1 MKKVLIIGMTRGVG
15 GVETYI
21 CNLLKYIDKEKFQID
36 LLIFHDFN
44 EKYAEII
51 NENCTNVY
59 KVKPIKDGFL
69 KYFITII
76 DFYKKHDDYS
86 IIHLNECTAKMFI
99 YAFPAIFYK
108 NTKIIVHSHNGA
120 DGSSLVHH
128 TMRKIQNIFID
139 QQWACSMVAANWMF
153 GARRLKKYRVKI
165 LHNGID
171 LQQYKYDEVT
181 RLKYREVL
189 EVCNKRVIGSVARFE
204 EQKNHMFMLDIFS
217 RYVRKHPDSILILVG
232 EGSLKDNIIDRIK
245 EMGIEEFVLFLGL
258 REDVDRILQSFDV
271 FLLPSL
277 YEGLPFVGVEAQ
289 AVGLPIVAS
298 DTVSEELKLT
308 DLVSMVS
315 LNASLDEWVVK
326 IDEMYEKSKKER
338 GNKDYSKVL
347 SQQGYDIVESIKHT
361 EKLYLEL
368 SDQLS

>member
-1 MKKVLIIGMTRGVG
+1 MKKVLIIGMTKGVG

-44 EKYAEII
+44 EKYNQII
-51 NENCTNVY
+51 SENCANVY
-59 KVKPIKDGFL
+59 KVKGIKEGLF
-69 KYFITII
+69 KYLITIT
-76 DFYKKHDDYS
+76 DFYMKHHDYS

-108 NTKIIVHSHNGA
+108 NMKVIVHSHNGA
-120 DGSSLVHH
+120 DGSSLVHYA
-128 TMRKIQNIFID
+128 MRKVQNIFID
-139 QQWACSMVAANWMF
+139 KQWACSMVAARWMF
-153 GARRLKKYRVKI
+153 GSQRLKKYGVKI

-181 RLKYREVL
+181 RLKYHQILQVRDRRVL
-189 EVCNKRVIGSVARFE
+189 GSVARFE
-204 EQKNHMFMLDIFS
+204 EQKNHMFMIDIFS
-217 RYVRKHPDSILILVG
+217 EYVSKRPDSILILVG
-232 EGSLKDNIIDRIK
+232 EGSLKQDIMDRVK
-245 EMGIEEFVLFLGL
+245 EIGLENSILFLGL
-258 REDVDRILQSFDV
+258 RKDVNKILQAFDV

-315 LNASLDEWVVK
+315 LNAPLDEWVLK
-326 IDEMYEKSKKER
+326 IDEMYEKGKKER
-338 GNKDYSKVL
+338 SNKDYGKVL
-347 SQQGYDIVESIKHT
+347 SQKGYDIVESIKVT

-368 SDQLS
+368 CS

>member
-1 MKKVLIIGMTRGVG
+1 MKKILIIGMTRGVG

-44 EKYAEII
+44 EKYNQII
-51 NENCTNVY
+51 NENCINVY
-59 KVKPIKDGFL
+59 KVKPIKDGFF
-69 KYFITII
+69 KYLTTII
-76 DFYKKHDDYS
+76 DFYKRHNDYS

-99 YAFPAIFYK
+99 YAFPAVFYK
-108 NTKIIVHSHNGA
+108 NMKIIVHSHNGA

-128 TMRKIQNIFID
+128 IIRKIQNIFID
-139 QQWACSMVAANWMF
+139 QQWACSKVAANWMF
-153 GARRLKKYRVKI
+153 GARRLKKYGVKI

-171 LQQYKYDEVT
+171 LQQYKYDAVT
-181 RLKYREVL
+181 RLKYREIL
-189 EVCNKRVIGSVARFE
+189 GVCDKRVIGSVARFE

-217 RYVRKHPDSILILVG
+217 KYVRKHPDSILILVG
-232 EGSLKDNIIDRIK
+232 EGSLKQNLIDRVK
-245 EMGIEEFVLFLGL
+245 EIGIEKSILFLGL
-258 REDVDRILQSFDV
+258 REDVDKILQCFDV

-308 DLVSMVS
+308 DLVTRVS
-315 LNASLDEWVVK
+315 LNASLEEWVDK
-326 IDEMYEKSKKER
+326 IDQMYEKGKNER
-338 GNKDYSKVL
+338 SNKDYSKVL
-347 SQQGYDIVESIKHT
+347 SQQGYNIVESIKET

-368 SDQLS
+368 IN